1 MRYKILSIDDD
12 KNFLISI
19 KNVLELEDYNVTIIS
34 NSQKVLDVI
43 QNEYF
48 DVILLDVKMPGLNG
62 LELFDLFTEKIPG
75 TPVIMISGESN
86 INTAVDVIKKGV
98 YDFIEKPL
106 DPDYLLSLLD
116 KVLAKKKTVSSNN
129 SDSQSFTITEFIGNS
144 PATKKVFNE
153 IEKVAPT
160 EAKILLYGESGTGK
174 ELAAWAIHKNSKRK
188 DKPYIKVNCA
198 AIPSELLESEL
209 FGHRKGSYTGATE
222 DREGKFGAANGGT
235 LFLDEIGDM
244 SLTLQSKLLRVLEES
259 EIEIIGEN
267 IPRKVDVRII
277 AATNQSLEEKVIK
290 REFRE
295 DLYYRL
301 NVIKIIIP
309 PLRDRRTD
317 IIPLVKY
324 YLEKFNHA
332 YGRTLNKISK
342 QAEGA
347 LLNYSWK
354 GNVRELK
361 NIIEKIV
368 IFSQS
373 DEISITDVLNVLSD
387 ANQVLI
393 KNEIDDSI
401 TLQQARDKFEREF
414 IISVLEKHDWRIE
427 ETAKSL
433 GIDRSNLFRKM
444 NKYEIES
451 NQ

>member
-1 MRYKILSIDDD
+1 MKNKILSIDDD
-12 KNFLISI
+12 RNFLVSI
-19 KNVLELEDYNVTIIS
+19 KNVLELEDYDVTTIS

-106 DPDYLLSLLD
+106 DPDYLLSLLE
-116 KVLAKKKTVSSNN
+116 KVFRKKKPAANDD

-144 PATKKVFNE
+144 PAIKKVFNE

-209 FGHRKGSYTGATE
+209 FGHKKGSYTGATE
-222 DREGKFGAANGGT
+222 DREGKFAAANGGT
-235 LFLDEIGDM
+235 LLLDEIGDM

-259 EIEIIGEN
+259 EIEIIGES
-267 IPRKVDVRII
+267 IPRKIDVRII
-277 AATNQSLEEKVIK
+277 AATNQSLEEKVIR

-295 DLYYRL
+295 DLYHRL
-301 NVIKIIIP
+301 NVIKIVIP
-309 PLRDRRTD
+309 PLRDRRND
-317 IIPLVKY
+317 IIPLVEY
-324 YLEKFNHA
+324 YIEKFNKA
-332 YGRTLNKISK
+332 YGRNINKISK

-373 DEISITDVLNVLSD
+373 DEITITDVLNALSD

-401 TLQQARDKFEREF
+401 TLQEARDQFEREF
-414 IISVLEKHDWRIE
+414 IINALEKNNWKIE
-427 ETAKSL
+427 ETANSL

-444 NKYEIES
+444 KKYEIES
-451 NQ
+451 D